1 MKKSLANISLLLILG
16 LAAGCAKEVDNGIS
30 NVPAIEIRQVSPLT
44 IEEFD
49 GNVKVFLKYQDGDGD
64 LGYPEAD
71 SLSLEVWDARLAEP
85 DWYYVPALAPVGEVL
100 SIKGELEITLNGT
113 FILGNGTSE
122 TTTFTMRIHDRAGNW
137 SNTVE
142 TPTITIVE
150 P

>member
-85 DWYYVPALAPVGEVL
+85 YWYYVPALAPVGEVL

>member
-1 MKKSLANISLLLILG
+1 MSKRSFYILLLLVFG
-16 LAAGCAKEVDNGIS
+16 LAAGCKKEVDNGIS
-30 NVPAIEIRQVSPLT
+30 NVPAIEIRQVAPLT

-71 SLSLEVWDARLAEP
+71 SLSLEVWDARLSEP
-85 DWYYVPALAPVGEVL
+85 DWYYVPALAPVGETL
-100 SIKGELEITLNGT
+100 TIKGELEITLNGT

-122 TTTFTMRIHDRAGNW
+122 TTTFTLRIRDRAGHW
-137 SNTVE
+137 SNTVQ